1 MNKESW
7 KSVKEVSLVTAAGTA
22 EGAIIGFS
30 VGGPGGAIV
39 LGGIGAATAVTA
51 EVIGRLK
58 KKDLKVTHK
67 VTLAF
72 KDTEKDQ
79 RHIITSKVK
88 EAAQQV
94 PLIKVPDT
102 LLMLHARAFD
112 RATGSIKKW
121 QVETH
126 TEDHLSGGDLRSFAH
141 SVQVAQK

>member
-22 EGAIIGFS
+22 EGALIGFS

-51 EVIGRLK
+51 EVLGRLK

-67 VTLAF
+67 VSLAF

-88 EAAQQV
+88 ESAQQV

-126 TEDHLSGGDLRSFAH
+126 MEDHLSGGDLRRFTH

>member
-7 KSVKEVSLVTAAGTA
+7 KNVKEISRVTAVGTI
-22 EGAIIGFS
+22 EGALIGWS

-39 LGGIGAATAVTA
+39 LGGIGAATAVTG
-51 EVIGRLK
+51 EVIGRIK

-72 KDTEKDQ
+72 KDTEHNQ
-79 RHIITSKVK
+79 RHLITSKVK
-88 EAAQQV
+88 EAAKQV

-102 LLMLHARAFD
+102 FILLHARAFD

-121 QVETH
+121 QIETH
-126 TEDHLSGGDLRSFAH
+126 TEDYLSGGDFRSFTH
-141 SVQVAQK
+141 NVQVSEK